1 MKYPAAARYF
11 PLRFLQGA
19 TTTGLIRMG
28 RNVRRWMSCIPGTR
42 DCNPKTSFRRPTH
55 WRRTCWP
62 TRRLNAS
69 KTQWTLVVTNVEN
82 QSHDP
87 GYNADIFT
95 ERLKVKLSQYGQG
108 RVALIENKAKLENLQ
123 HQELEPG
130 QRQDNYGQGPGTPA
144 GPNGIQPDYALYGK
158 IMEMPNHST
167 TYYFCEF
174 SITDL
179 HSRRLVWTRSYEVS
193 SCA

>member
-1 MKYPAAARYF
+1 MKFPAAAVLSLAILAGCHDDRPHSYGEER
-11 PLRFLQGA
+11 PPVDELHSGDKGLQSKDVISA
-19 TTTGLIRMG
+19 TDSLAQDLLAD
-28 RNVRRWMSCIPGTR
+28 PA
-42 DCNPKTSFRRPTH
+42 
-55 WRRTCWP
+55 
-62 TRRLNAS
+62 LNAS

-179 HSRRLVWTRSYEVS
+179 HSRRLVWTRSYEVK
-193 SCA
+193 ALR